1 MLLTR
6 RQLFR
11 ACGVAALLPGAAE
24 EGWFGWLRAHRQ
36 HVAVVLDDG
45 RGGRVSHR
53 AHEPQP
59 LTWAV
64 EHLAAYAGGD
74 GKVRVGEWEQY
85 YLGLDGGAHQAA
97 LRALGIPFSNGVTAD
112 EPWRFVTPDD
122 LVAVMVEHGDNAAA
136 DVLRSRL
143 GLDVPEILAEGLR
156 LVLGRQVSVAR
167 YLEDPR
173 VRLEVIGRLPDA
185 PKGGVWARGTAAG
198 VSRAY
203 RALAGV
209 ALAERGRAV
218 AAGVVTVGCGVRWED
233 GRVGS
238 AAVLAREVDEAWST
252 RVGELARLVRTALA
266 EPAVLREFHVSL
278 S

>member
-1 MLLTR
+1 VLLTR

-11 ACGVAALLPGAAE
+11 ACGVAALVPGGTAE
-24 EGWFGWLRAHRQ
+24 SWFDWLRAHRQ
-36 HVAVVLDDG
+36 QVAVVLDDG

-53 AHEPQP
+53 AHERQP
-59 LTWAV
+59 LAWPV
-64 EHLAAYAGGD
+64 EHLAAYAGTD
-74 GKVRVGEWEQY
+74 EKVRVGEWERY

-97 LRALGIPFSNGVTAD
+97 LRALGIPSSNGVTAD
-112 EPWRFVTPDD
+112 EPWRFVTLDE
-122 LVAVMVEHGDNAAA
+122 LVGVMVEHGDTAAA
-136 DVLRSRL
+136 DVL
-143 GLDVPEILAEGLR
+143 GLDLPKILAEGLH
-156 LVLGRQVSVAR
+156 LVLGRQVDVAR
-167 YLEDPR
+167 YLDDPR

-198 VSRAY
+198 VNRAY

-209 ALAERGRAV
+209 PLAERGRAV

-238 AAVLAREVDEAWST
+238 AAVVAREVDETWSA
-252 RVGELARLVRTALA
+252 RVGELARLTRTALVEA
-266 EPAVLREFHVSL
+266 AVLREFHVSL

>member
-11 ACGVAALLPGAAE
+11 ACGAAALLPGAAAD
-24 EGWFGWLRAHRQ
+24 GWFGWLRAHRQ

-53 AHEPQP
+53 AGERQP
-59 LTWAV
+59 LAWAV
-64 EHLAAYAGGD
+64 EHLAGYTGGG
-74 GKVRVGEWEQY
+74 GKVRVGEWERY
-85 YLGLDGGAHQAA
+85 YLGLDGEAHQAA

-112 EPWRFVTPDD
+112 DPWRFVTLDE

-143 GLDVPEILAEGLR
+143 GLDVPEILADGLR
-156 LVLGRQVSVAR
+156 LVLGRQVDVAR

-209 ALAERGRAV
+209 ALAERGRAA
-218 AAGVVTVGCGVRWED
+218 AAGVVTVGCGVRSED

-238 AAVLAREVDEAWST
+238 AAVLAREVDEAWSA
-252 RVGELARLVRTALA
+252 RVGELARLVRTALV